1 MLWNGNKCGKK
12 LGNENLRRIIPFTD
26 YGKSK
31 TTGECG
37 TFQLCGCHGKK

>member
-12 LGNENLRRIIPFTD
+12 IGNGNLKATFLNTD
-26 YGKSK
+26 CYRLK

-37 TFQLCGCHGKK
+37 IFQPYG